1 MLVYEHR
8 PKLML
13 SAATLGRSMKSMG
26 GGGGGGR
33 EDEFRAY
40 GRGGASGDGGW
51 GGGAGSWRGGSASSA
66 RPRGALTE
74 MVMESEIGTVAGDAA
89 YRLLEEEGDNYDDY
103 DDDRQLEG
111 QREEEG
117 GQGRGEGSAR
127 RSV

>member
-26 GGGGGGR
+26 GGDD
-33 EDEFRAY
+33 DEFRAY
-40 GRGGASGDGGW
+40 GRGGADGGW
-51 GGGAGSWRGGSASSA
+51 RGGGAGA

-89 YRLLEEEGDNYDDY
+89 YRLLEEDGGDY
-103 DDDRQLEG
+103 DEYDGDRHLEG
-111 QREEEG
+111 QREGEAQG
-117 GQGRGEGSAR
+117 GQGREGSAR